1 MNCRDGYRTALRQT
15 ERDRE
20 IDKDRVLDR
29 DRKTEVYEQRD
40 RQRQYLS
47 ISVCL
52 LWTAEKVT
60 EPLSDR
66 EKEINTDK
74 SWKERQKETDRDST
88 LV

>member
-1 MNCRDGYRTALRQT
+1 MSVKNYREGYRTTLRQR

-52 LWTAEKVT
+52 L
-60 EPLSDR
+60 
-66 EKEINTDK
+66 
-74 SWKERQKETDRDST
+74 
-88 LV
+88 